1 MQVLFQKLLEH
12 PDGWNQTQREA
23 MIDLCLLG
31 MYSDDLISLSE
42 QDFMENEATHLK
54 WESAISFSGYLQ
66 RTIPKIR
73 SAKGDSQNVEDL
85 LQSIGDRLGS
95 DELKRRASS
104 EMEKLIAVD
113 GVVKLEEQFLSEV
126 HRVMGI

>member
-1 MQVLFQKLLEH
+1 MQVVFRKLLEH

-42 QDFMENEATHLK
+42 QDFIEDEATHLT
-54 WESAISFSGYLQ
+54 WESSISFSGYLE

-73 SAKGDSQNVEDL
+73 SAKGNSEHVEDL

-95 DELKRRASS
+95 DELKRRASI
-104 EMEKLIAVD
+104 EMEKLIASD

-126 HRVMGI
+126 HRVMGV